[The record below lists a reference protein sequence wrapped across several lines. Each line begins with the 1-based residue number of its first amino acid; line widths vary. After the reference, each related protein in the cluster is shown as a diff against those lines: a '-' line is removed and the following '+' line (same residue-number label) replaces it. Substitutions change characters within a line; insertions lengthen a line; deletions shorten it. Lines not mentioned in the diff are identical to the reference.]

1 VSPYNILLADD
12 HAILRQGVRK
22 IIEESDDMAV
32 IGEAGDGMELL
43 GLLKKTTPDLIIL
56 DISMPNLR
64 GIEATSE
71 IKEANP
77 EIKILI
83 LTMHKRKE
91 YLYHALSAGAEGYML
106 KEDTDRELLFAI
118 ETIRR
123 GGVYLSPYLSR
134 EFTNEFFRI
143 QRGESGAPEE
153 VLTVRERQVLKLISE
168 GKSNK
173 EIADLLFISVRT
185 VHHHRAS
192 VMDKLKLKK
201 VADLVKYAIRRGYT
215 SEAS

>member
-1 VSPYNILLADD
+1 MSSYNILLADD

-32 IGEAGDGMELL
+32 IGETGDGIELL

-56 DISMPNLR
+56 DISMPSLR

-106 KEDTDRELLFAI
+106 KEDTSRDLLSAI

-123 GGVYLSPYLSR
+123 GGIYLSPYLSR
-134 EFTNEFFRI
+134 EFTDEFFRI
-143 QRGESGAPEE
+143 RRGESNAPKE

-185 VHHHRAS
+185 VHHHRAR
-192 VMDKLKLKK
+192 VMNKLKLRK
-201 VADLVKYAIRRGYT
+201 VADLVRYAIRQGYT
-215 SEAS
+215 SENS

>member
-1 VSPYNILLADD
+1 MSSYNIVLADD

-22 IIEESDDMAV
+22 IIEESEDMTV

-77 EIKILI
+77 AIKILI
-83 LTMHKRKE
+83 LSMHKRKE

-106 KEDTDRELLFAI
+106 KEDTDRELLSAI

-134 EFTNEFFRI
+134 EFTDEFFRI
-143 QRGESGAPEE
+143 QRGESKAPEE

-173 EIADLLFISVRT
+173 EIAALLFISVRT
-185 VHHHRAS
+185 VHHHRARI
-192 VMDKLKLKK
+192 MNKLKLRK

-215 SEAS
+215 SENS